1 MRTSAYLLL
10 LAASGL
16 IAAEGYTDTP
26 LIPGTQWHVHDSAR
40 PQPPRADKEKLK
52 CNTEKAPA
60 GALELI
66 TGADSSANWEPD
78 NGAKGKHWPIRDG
91 VMFANGNGIHTKQ
104 AFGDVTLHV
113 EWRSAEGYDKNE
125 KKKGQ
130 GNSNSGIFFMRT
142 YELQV
147 LDCSR
152 TETYADGMTA
162 AIYGQQPP
170 AFNACLPSRE
180 WNSYDIQWT
189 APTFDEAGKV
199 ATKARITVVMNG
211 VKVQDGV
218 EYIGPSSHKKNP
230 PYAKHAAQ
238 LPLGLQW
245 HGDVVEFRNMWIL
258 PATKAAK

>member
-1 MRTSAYLLL
+1 MRTSVFLLL
-10 LAASGL
+10 LAAAGL
-16 IAAEGYTDTP
+16 RAEGYLDTP
-26 LIPGTQWHVHDSAR
+26 LIPGTQWHVHDSTR
-40 PQPPRADKEKLK
+40 PQPPRADKDKLK
-52 CNTEKAPA
+52 CVTTPAPA
-60 GALELI
+60 GAVELI

-78 NGAKGKHWPIRDG
+78 NGAKGKPWPIKDG
-91 VMFANGNGIHTKQ
+91 VMFANANGIHTKQ
-104 AFGDVTLHV
+104 SFGDLTLHV

-147 LDCSR
+147 LDCSK

-180 WNSYDIQWT
+180 WNSYDVQWT

-199 ATKARITVVMNG
+199 VTKARITVVMNG
-211 VKVQDGV
+211 VKVQDGT

-245 HGDVVEFRNMWIL
+245 HGDVVEFRNLWIL
-258 PATKAAK
+258 PAAKAAK

>member
-1 MRTSAYLLL
+1 MRTPAYLLL
-10 LAASGL
+10 LAAAGL
-16 IAAEGYTDTP
+16 VAAEGYTDTP

-40 PQPPRADKEKLK
+40 PQPPRADKDKLK
-52 CNTEKAPA
+52 CNLEKAPA
-60 GALELI
+60 GAVELI

-104 AFGDVTLHV
+104 
-113 EWRSAEGYDKNE
+113 S
-125 KKKGQ
+125 
-130 GNSNSGIFFMRT
+130 FMRT

-147 LDCSR
+147 LDCSK

-170 AFNACLPSRE
+170 AFNACNPSRE